1 MVLINEMRKNH
12 GSNAISYL
20 PKVGREG
27 ALSTEGEGAGQERG
41 RWAKRAIGL
50 RAVSTE
56 GAVGRLGDGEQR
68 GWVLCRK
75 GGGEQRVGRWAGRRS
90 GWQRKR

>member
-27 ALSTEGEGAGQERG
+27 AL
-41 RWAKRAIGL
+41 
-50 RAVSTE
+50 
-56 GAVGRLGDGEQR
+56 R
-68 GWVLCRK
+68 GWAGK
-75 GGGEQRVGRWAGRRS
+75 GTVGKEGDRIEGGEHRGSS
-90 GWQRKR
+90 GQIGGW

>member
-27 ALSTEGEGAGQERG
+27 ALSTEGGWAGKG
-41 RWAKRAIGL
+41 
-50 RAVSTE
+50 T
-56 GAVGRLGDGEQR
+56 VGREGDRIESGEHR
-68 GWVLCRK
+68 GSSGQI
-75 GGGEQRVGRWAGRRS
+75 GGW
-90 GWQRKR
+90 

>member
-27 ALSTEGEGAGQERG
+27 ALSREGGGQERG
-41 RWAKRAIGL
+41 RWAERAIRL

-90 GWQRKR
+90 GWQRER